1 MARKK
6 TNPGRILVRVS
17 EAEARRIID
26 KEADRMLLCSWA
38 VVLCAMASRRD
49 TTAEG
54 MLDFCEAVNAK
65 SSRLRTCDEVTACL
79 GRLEELTGKPFPFY
93 RLSIDHIRSKGD
105 VERLRRRAAVSAM
118 HSMFALIADAV
129 VTHHLM
135 DDDDLRFLFQKAHD
149 IAEGFHAGEIAT
161 QDLLWVLKEEYGLF
175 LTTQSANVI
184 LERMDLQADA
194 TV

>member
-6 TNPGRILVRVS
+6 TNPGRIPVRIS

-26 KEADRMLLCSWA
+26 EEADRMLLCSWA

-54 MLDFCEAVNAK
+54 MLDFCEAVNVK
-65 SSRLRTCDEVTACL
+65 SSRLRTCEEVTACL
-79 GRLEELTGKPFPFY
+79 ERLEGLTEKPFPFY
-93 RLSIDHIRSKGD
+93 TLSIDHIRSRGD
-105 VERLRRRAAVSAM
+105 VERLRRRTAVSAM

-129 VTHHLM
+129 VTHTLM

-149 IAEGFHAGEIAT
+149 IAESFHAGEIT
-161 QDLLWVLKEEYGLF
+161 TEDLLWVLEEEYGLF
-175 LTTQSANVI
+175 LTTQGANVI
-184 LERMDLQADA
+184 LERIDPQAGA
-194 TV
+194 VV